1 MAGKGKGPAIDIDL
15 GTTYSC
21 IGVWQHSRVEIIV
34 NDQENRMTP
43 SYVGFTDSGHL
54 IGDVAKNQV
63 EKKQFAEEKISS
75 MVIVKMREIVE
86 AFLGSTVK
94 NAVVAI
100 PAYFNDSQH
109 IPTKDAGVI
118 FGLNMMHIINE
129 PTTATI
135 AYSLDDKETSVGSKN
150 VLIFDLGG
158 GTFDVSLLTIDEG
171 IYKVKVTAGDIHLGG
186 EDFDNRMVNYFIL
199 EFKRK
204 NKKNIS
210 VNPRSLRSVRIDLRA
225 HILDLWKG

>member
-1 MAGKGKGPAIDIDL
+1 
-15 GTTYSC
+15 
-21 IGVWQHSRVEIIV
+21 
-34 NDQENRMTP
+34 
-43 SYVGFTDSGHL
+43 
-54 IGDVAKNQV
+54 
-63 EKKQFAEEKISS
+63 
-75 MVIVKMREIVE
+75 MVLVKMREIVE

-100 PAYFNDSQH
+100 PSYFNDSQC

-118 FGLNMMHIINE
+118 SGQNVMRIINK

-135 AYSLDDKETSVGSKN
+135 AYSLDDKATSVGSKN

-158 GTFDVSLLTIDEG
+158 GTFDVSLLTIDE
-171 IYKVKVTAGDIHLGG
+171 
-186 EDFDNRMVNYFIL
+186 

-204 NKKNIS
+204 NKKDIS

-225 HILDLWKG
+225 HTLDLWKE